1 MKKLFKVLVARR
13 LAGTPLGL
21 AALAAGWLL
30 ARRKRRRRAYE
41 AERESAHVGHRSRTV
56 RGGGPRTSARR

>member
-1 MKKLFKVLVARR
+1 MKKLFKLLLARR

-41 AERESAHVGHRSRTV
+41 AERESAHVGRRSRTA
-56 RGGGPRTSARR
+56 RGGPRASARR